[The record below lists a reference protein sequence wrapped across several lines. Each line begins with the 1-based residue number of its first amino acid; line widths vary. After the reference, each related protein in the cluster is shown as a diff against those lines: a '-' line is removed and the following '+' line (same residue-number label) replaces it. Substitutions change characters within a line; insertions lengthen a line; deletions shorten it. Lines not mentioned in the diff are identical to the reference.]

1 MCGRYAITTAPEA
14 IRRLFQIP
22 GPTPNFA
29 LHYNAAP
36 GQELPVIRLHPE
48 SGERVIGTPAL
59 GPHPALVQRG
69 VLTRVERG

>member
-14 IRRLFQIP
+14 ILRLFQIP

-29 LHYNAAP
+29 PHYNAAP

-48 SGERVIGTPAL
+48 SGERVIGTL
-59 GPHPALVQRG
+59 RWGLIPHWSKD
-69 VLTRVERG
+69 